1 MSDCKSR
8 SGCFS
13 QAVGVRGE
21 RCEGG
26 VCAVRVVDVVAGLWG
41 FVGRVSYVRA
51 ALNRL
56 VV

>member
-1 MSDCKSR
+1 MSDCKFG

-41 FVGRVSYVRA
+41 FVRRVSYVRA
-51 ALNRL
+51 ALNL
-56 VV
+56 LD